1 MTEPKQSRFNDFVIL
16 QAQNAGLFLGQL
28 PHPTTGKTSV
38 NITAADS
45 VIQSLEMLK
54 EKTEGNLSDPETA
67 LLDAAISNL
76 DKLYEEVTSTLEDS

>member
-1 MTEPKQSRFNDFVIL
+1 MTEPTQSRFNDFVIL

-28 PHPTTGKTSV
+28 PHPATGKTSV

-54 EKTEGNLSDPETA
+54 EKTDGNLTA
-67 LLDAAISNL
+67 AELTLLNSAISNL
-76 DKLYEEVTSTLEDS
+76 DKLYEKVTSTIEES

>member
-28 PHPTTGKTSV
+28 PHPATGKTSV

-54 EKTEGNLSDPETA
+54 EKTKGNLSDPETA